1 MPWLKALPTYLAVN
15 NLNTSSPV
23 YNVDVNTGQP
33 LTGGGLNV
41 GDYTDFD
48 NETAA
53 NLSYT
58 NNGILFAGRYRFVQ
72 VDSSATAAN
81 VKTGA
86 IGYLQNGKSVSTVRI
101 TGAGTG
107 QTNGTYSIA
116 GVGGGGTGAL
126 ISVTIAGGLVTVATV
141 VQGGYGY
148 VTPPT
153 FTIAEGGTPGT
164 VAAQLSSSPNV
175 VTSYDQ
181 AVTNGFGP
189 GVVRP
194 VVFLNSIT
202 PGNYGFVQEDGIATV
217 LGQSG
222 AFTDNPPHTGDWI
235 DSTTA
240 GVVNARAASNGPIG
254 ATVGKAI
261 DLPLQSNLFKIYLTA
276 AGVCG

>member
-15 NLNTSSPV
+15 NLDTSSPV

-81 VKTGA
+81 VKTGTV
-86 IGYLQNGKSVSTVRI
+86 GYLRKGTSVSSVRI
-101 TGAGTG
+101 TSAGSG

-116 GVGGGGTGAL
+116 GVGGGGVGAL

-148 VTPPT
+148 ATEPT

-164 VAAQLSSSPNV
+164 VQAQLNSTPNL

-181 AVTNGFGP
+181 AVGGFGP
-189 GVVRP
+189 NAVRP

-217 LGQSG
+217 LGNATIG
-222 AFTDNPPHTGDWI
+222 TAAEGNWVN
-235 DSTTA
+235 STT
-240 GVVNARAASNGPIG
+240 GGTVNATAASGSPTG
-254 ATVGKAI
+254 ATIGKAI
-261 DLPLQSNLFKIYLTA
+261 DLPLASNLFKIYLTA

>member
-1 MPWLKALPTYLAVN
+1 MPWLKALPTWLAVN
-15 NLNTSSPV
+15 NCNFSSPTALTDQ
-23 YNVDVNTGQP
+23 YTGQP
-33 LTGGGLNV
+33 YTGGQINV
-41 GDYTDFD
+41 GDYTDLD

-53 NLSYT
+53 SLSYT
-58 NNGILFAGRYRFVQ
+58 TNGTLFAGRYRYVQ
-72 VDSSATAAN
+72 VDSSATAAY
-81 VKTGA
+81 VKTGT
-86 IGYLQNGKSVSTVRI
+86 IGYLRKGTSVSSVQI
-101 TGAGTG
+101 TGAGSG

-116 GVGGGGTGAL
+116 GVGGGGVGAL
-126 ISVTIAGGLVTVATV
+126 VSVTIAGGLVTVATV

-148 VTPPT
+148 ATEPT

-164 VAAQLSSSPNV
+164 LQAQLNSTPNL

-189 GVVRP
+189 GAVRP
-194 VVFLNSIT
+194 VVFLNAIT

-222 AFTDNPPHTGDWI
+222 SFTDNPPHTGDWI

-261 DLPLQSNLFKIYLTA
+261 DLPLASNLFKIYLTA